1 MRGKTVIK
9 SKFPSITVLARFSS
23 LTIEEQKKIHALKG
37 SLEKQ
42 SLRNAIQNNGQFYVN
57 KINKLCEFV
66 NHSGSM
72 AIFRPRRMGKST
84 MIEDIAFMHERS
96 KYLFDS

>member
-1 MRGKTVIK
+1 MLGKTVIK
-9 SKFPSITVLARFSS
+9 SRFQSMSILASFSS
-23 LTIEEQKKIHALKG
+23 LTFEEQTKIHALKG

-42 SLRNAIQNNGQFYVN
+42 SLRNSIQKNGQFYVN

-72 AIFRPRRMGKST
+72 AIFRPRKMGKST

-96 KYLFDS
+96 KYLFDP